1 VVGVGGLLR
10 RAVAV
15 AVVGAAAL
23 VARHLVRAQRRVA
36 YVPVGLVGCRRAS
49 ARRRNASLPPTS
61 CSSSLPT
68 SHCPNVTSHGTR
80 SDPRSVHSCRETSRC
95 PCVAGRRK
103 EKNQGIESI
112 NACMHA

>member
-68 SHCPNVTSHGTR
+68 SHCPKVTSHGHPQR
-80 SDPRSVHSCRETSRC
+80 PEVRPFMQRNKEACVHFVKSRRKVT
-95 PCVAGRRK
+95 VAGFVV
-103 EKNQGIESI
+103 I
-112 NACMHA
+112 